1 MDIVH
6 KFPTGFYNQLTT
18 EEEEKYKGIKRMYND
33 LNRNYNVRALYH
45 DIKKDIGHFEEK
57 TDFKNLLQ
65 PIFVVPSINNERL
78 RAQRGFFFI

>member
-33 LNRNYNVRALYH
+33 P
-45 DIKKDIGHFEEK
+45 E
-57 TDFKNLLQ
+57 
-65 PIFVVPSINNERL
+65 
-78 RAQRGFFFI
+78 